1 MKLAIEIVN
10 EIADFYHTCIEIEI
24 FDCHS
29 SKELEEL
36 MISEMDL
43 IYDYDIDVD
52 SLEDRVLETSMEF
65 MKNRDDTTWLQECII
80 LSQQLHFLKELQRII
95 YDQNIIFSEKDR
107 EDDDDDLDRWE

>member
-10 EIADFYHTCIEIEI
+10 EIADFYWTSIEIEI

-43 IYDYDIDVD
+43 VYDFDIDVE
-52 SLEDRVLETSMEF
+52 SLEELTLEASMNF
-65 MKNRDDTTWLQECII
+65 MKNRDDVQWLQECII
-80 LSQQLHFLKELQRII
+80 RTQQLDFLKELRRTI
-95 YDQNIIFSEKDR
+95 YDLDIIFSEKDT
-107 EDDDDDLDRWE
+107 EDDDDYWD